1 MSAQLEDV
9 DQSLAKLEAVAIQLD
24 AYSKQ
29 LESRFR
35 AVSGRCHGKASGSP
49 CRRPDDTS
57 TPELTDS
64 PRRGASN
71 ISTSTSSFEAGV
83 QHDPNL
89 NRLAINMFTKT
100 EQYLQGELDSVT
112 GEYQLLTEMNRRTH
126 AKYEEMKACGPGDSF
141 RYRATQHQVYRARAI
156 PQVSRKTLAGLEDAQ
171 GSWRTP
177 PGLRTLRGVGECYRD

>member
-1 MSAQLEDV
+1 MAE
-9 DQSLAKLEAVAIQLD
+9 
-24 AYSKQ
+24 
-29 LESRFR
+29 
-35 AVSGRCHGKASGSP
+35 ASGSP

-112 GEYQLLTEMNRRTH
+112 GEYQLLTFRRRVPAVTEMNRRTH
-126 AKYEEMKACGPGDSF
+126 AKYEEMKAVGQETHS
-141 RYRATQHQVYRARAI
+141 AI
-156 PQVSRKTLAGLEDAQ
+156 EQLNTKYTELEPYLRQLEDVDQSLAKLEAVAIQ
-171 GSWRTP
+171 LDAYSKQLESRFRAVSGR
-177 PGLRTLRGVGECYRD
+177 